1 MNSQAPDLASILK
14 TLADLTPQHQQELQ
28 SDKTITRTSQP
39 ENVVP
44 IGHVAPPFDF
54 YHKPAPTL
62 QSFLPPVG
70 QSGPS
75 RNVSIESSQK
85 KVVDPTT
92 ILEWSAGLRCAMKTV
107 AKHENVIHEIRRLI
121 KLQHEHEEQWWNGR
135 NALIEKLKA
144 REEGQKKL
152 DEVLK
157 AVGGA
162 SISGNVV
169 VDITRELH
177 TFDLKVYK
185 AQIQMVREM
194 NTKLRGLGVPFF
206 GTKTELVRPANK
218 KSDQPLDG
226 KEMINEVDLVKLQRR
241 MLEMLEDLCDD

>member
-14 TLADLTPQHQQELQ
+14 TLADLTPQNQQDLQ
-28 SDKTITRTSQP
+28 SNNSNTSTSQP
-39 ENVVP
+39 NNVVHT
-44 IGHVAPPFDF
+44 GHNAPPFEF

-75 RNVSIESSQK
+75 RNVSIENSQK

-107 AKHENVIHEIRRLI
+107 ARHENVIHEIRR
-121 KLQHEHEEQWWNGR
+121 HEHEEQWWNGR

-169 VDITRELH
+169 VDIARELH

-206 GTKTELVRPANK
+206 GTKTELVRPASKN
-218 KSDQPLDG
+218 SGQPLDG

-241 MLEMLEDLCDD
+241 MLEMLEDLCND